1 MRRLPGLALAG
12 LGTLALAGL
21 GTLAP
26 AGCSSP
32 QRTDRADPFVESF
45 AKIRPSVVL
54 FTLDIPSD
62 DPKKKGQ
69 WDEAYGSGFVVDS
82 GPWGSRILTAEHVI
96 HQAKNLRITVGEK
109 RVVAGRVVAGDEHDD
124 LALVETREP
133 NLPAVTLGTSRDLLP
148 GTAIG
153 VAGFPIPDAFHD
165 EGLVTRTSVYAGR
178 LSSVRNDSLELDL
191 PVIPG
196 ESGGPIFDASSAAV
210 VGLAESRFDEEK
222 AIGFGIPVEDAE
234 KFIAQHKHAAGPGT
248 RDLTGRR
255 AP

>member
-1 MRRLPGLALAG
+1 RSDRVRAAGAVALAA
-12 LGTLALAGL
+12 LATLAA
-21 GTLAP
+21 
-26 AGCSSP
+26 CSSGA
-32 QRTDRADPFVESF
+32 RSNDEDPFVQSF

-54 FTLDIPSD
+54 FTMNVPSD

-69 WDEAYGSGFVVDS
+69 WDEAYGSGFVVAS
-82 GPWGSRILTAEHVI
+82 GAWGSRILTAEHVI
-96 HQAKNLRITVGEK
+96 HDARDLRLTVGEK
-109 RVVAGRVVAGDEHDD
+109 RIVPARVVASDERDD

-133 NLPAVTLGTSRDLLP
+133 DLPAVTLGTSRDLLP

-178 LSSVRNDSLELDL
+178 LSSIRNDSLELDL

-196 ESGGPIFDASSAAV
+196 ESGGPIFDARSAAV

-234 KFIAQHKHAAGPGT
+234 RFIAAHVPPASAGA

-255 AP
+255 VPESP

>member
-1 MRRLPGLALAG
+1 MKPARGLALAA
-12 LGTLALAGL
+12 LATLAACSQ
-21 GTLAP
+21 P
-26 AGCSSP
+26 ARPNG
-32 QRTDRADPFVESF
+32 ADPFVESF
-45 AKIRPSVVL
+45 ARIRPSVVL
-54 FTLDIPSD
+54 FTMNVPSD
-62 DPKKKGQ
+62 DPKKKGH
-69 WDEAYGSGFVVDS
+69 WDEAYGSGFVIAS

-96 HQAKNLRITVGEK
+96 HESKDLRVTVGEK
-109 RVVAGRVVAGDEHDD
+109 SVVPGRVVASDEKSD
-124 LALVETREP
+124 LALVETHAP

-178 LSSVRNDSLELDL
+178 LSSIRNDSLELDL

-196 ESGGPIFDASSAAV
+196 ESGGPIFDARSAV
-210 VGLAESRFDEEK
+210 VIGIAESRFDEEK
-222 AIGFGIPVEDAE
+222 AIGFGIPIEDAE
-234 KFIAQHKHAAGPGT
+234 RFIATNVPPGYSGA